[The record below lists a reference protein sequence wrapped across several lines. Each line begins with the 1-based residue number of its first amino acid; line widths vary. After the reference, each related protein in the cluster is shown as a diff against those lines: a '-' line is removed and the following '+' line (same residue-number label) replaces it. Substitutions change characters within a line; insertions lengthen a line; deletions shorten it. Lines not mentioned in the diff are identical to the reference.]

1 MLNCGQLAPAPASR
15 GDGKEE
21 AIRVGDEGV
30 ESDLRRDL
38 EEASQKVRLSWVAL
52 THTTITLSLNEEGEV

>member
-38 EEASQKVRLSWVAL
+38 EEVSQKVRPGERAL
-52 THTTITLSLNEEGEV
+52 IHTIITLSLNEEEEV